1 MSVSILVLLALA
13 AYRIT
18 RLIVIDSI
26 LDEARDWFFQKL
38 DYKKDKITGVY
49 QSRNFLLQKLSYL
62 LQCTW
67 CAGVWMSGL
76 VYWLYSEDIMLPIY
90 IAAIAGAQGMIHAL
104 EPSDE

>member
-1 MSVSILVLLALA
+1 MALA

-26 LDEARDWFFQKL
+26 LDEARDWFFRKL
-38 DYKKDKITGVY
+38 DFKKLKGSNNAYV
-49 QSRNFLLQKLSYL
+49 SRHFLLQKLSYL

-67 CAGVWMSGL
+67 CTGVWVSFG
-76 VYWLYSEDIMLPIY
+76 VYLLWDHGIQVPIY

-104 EPSDE
+104 EPSE